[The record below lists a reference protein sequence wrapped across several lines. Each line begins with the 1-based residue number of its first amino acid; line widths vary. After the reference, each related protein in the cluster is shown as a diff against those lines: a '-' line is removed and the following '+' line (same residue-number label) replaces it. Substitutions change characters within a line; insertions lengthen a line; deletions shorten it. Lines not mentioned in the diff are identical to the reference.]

1 MTLSI
6 MTFQIWGAVFTG
18 MVLSIMLMNIVQWTT
33 YRDRNYGL
41 YTLYML
47 AWLFYFGL
55 RVYAFRDWFSLETN
69 HFVRAVAPMGAYY
82 IYFDFIDSILDL
94 RHRLPNFY
102 RQLQRIKIGI
112 VIYIGIH
119 LLLCYGPSLWN
130 PALYE
135 VTFILM
141 RLAMAVLGVYGI
153 QQMLSLCDPVS
164 RMYAIGTVFL
174 LVGGLTSMFLSI
186 IRPNEDWAGPFWM
199 VSLTYM
205 QIGIIAELVCFSL
218 GLSYRQRRAAVRNA
232 MIEQELMHERE
243 KHHRDQLEAELVMQ
257 RLEQEKT
264 EVHIRAL
271 QAQINPHFLFNS
283 LNSLSALIDDDT
295 QQAGIFLDELSSVY
309 RYMLRANDQI
319 LIPLAAELAFIR
331 SYCHLLQTRHGQA
344 LRVEWA
350 VSPLLLALQL
360 PPLTLQLLVENA
372 VKHNVILAD
381 YPLTIAIATNE
392 QNQLQVRN
400 NVQRK
405 TVRVA
410 SNGVGLANIWSKYQ
424 ILNQPIPTIQ
434 EDRGLFIVTLPL
446 IEKECSV

>member
-1 MTLSI
+1 
-6 MTFQIWGAVFTG
+6 MTFQIWGAVFIG

-55 RVYAFRDWFSLETN
+55 RVYAFRDWFSVETN
-69 HFVRAVAPMGAYY
+69 YFVRAVAPMGAYY

-94 RHRLPNFY
+94 RHRLPSFY

-112 VIYIGIH
+112 VVYIGIH

-130 PALYE
+130 PTLYE
-135 VTFILM
+135 VTFIAM
-141 RLAMAVLGVYGI
+141 RLAMAILGVYGI

-164 RMYAIGTVFL
+164 RLYAIGTVFL
-174 LVGGLTSMFLSI
+174 LVGGLTSMFLSM

-232 MIEQELMHERE
+232 VIEQELMHERE

-283 LNSLSALIDDDT
+283 LNSLSALIDDNT
-295 QQAGIFLDELSSVY
+295 QQANIFLDELSSVY

-319 LIPLAAELAFIR
+319 LIPLASELAFIR
-331 SYCHLLQTRHGQA
+331 SYCHLLQTRHGHA

-350 VSPLLLALQL
+350 VAPSLLALQL

-372 VKHNVILAD
+372 VKHNVILTD
-381 YPLTIAIATNE
+381 CPLTIAISTND

-434 EDRGLFIVTLPL
+434 EDKGLFVVTLPL
-446 IEKECSV
+446 IEKECQV